1 MIKTIAKIETIAMI
15 EVNIKV
21 LHIAYPYNVQKEI
34 PVVFH
39 NGSNYDY
46 HFIIKNLAN
55 ELEGEFNC
63 LGEYTDKCKTF

>member
-39 NGSNYDY
+39 
-46 HFIIKNLAN
+46 FIIKNLAN

-63 LGEYTDKCKTF
+63 LGEYTDKCQTF